1 MNSFDH
7 THFNEWLLA
16 GRRVPLPRHLTL
28 EITSFCN
35 LRCRMCPKTNHAVN
49 TAESQVMSRE
59 VFDRVVPFLRHIES
73 LDLSGIWGEAFLHPD
88 LYVDMLKKIKE
99 QGSDVY
105 TISNGTLLSDDLARK
120 LVENDLNKLTIS
132 LDAAT
137 PETYALIRP
146 PGRFEDVLSGLKS
159 ITSWKR
165 QLRRAQP
172 LVQLAFVGMKSNI
185 EEFPRVVELAH
196 ELGVEEV
203 CLQAMGEYPG
213 LENESVAAHHKALGR
228 RFCEEGLRRGKELGV
243 RVLLQPTDQFEE
255 DRKERND
262 MEDRRGYRKHCNDL
276 WDRALISATGEVL
289 PCCAS
294 PVSMGNLRDASFEEI
309 WRGPAYTKLRRQ
321 FVGGEI
327 PEMCRQ
333 CTGKGWV
340 EESLRQDIRFYGGLI
355 APRLKRRLKQRL
367 KQYGVLRWAKRRWDR
382 ALAD

>member
-7 THFNEWLLA
+7 TRFNQWLLA

-105 TISNGTLLSDDLARK
+105 TISNGTLITDDLARK

-146 PGRFEDVLSGLKS
+146 PRPLRGCPERPEVHCVLE
-159 ITSWKR
+159 
-165 QLRRAQP
+165 A
-172 LVQLAFVGMKSNI
+172 A
-185 EEFPRVVELAH
+185 
-196 ELGVEEV
+196 
-203 CLQAMGEYPG
+203 
-213 LENESVAAHHKALGR
+213 VAARAAAGAAR
-228 RFCEEGLRRGKELGV
+228 VRGNEI
-243 RVLLQPTDQFEE
+243 QH
-255 DRKERND
+255 
-262 MEDRRGYRKHCNDL
+262 RG
-276 WDRALISATGEVL
+276 ISARRRTG
-289 PCCAS
+289 A
-294 PVSMGNLRDASFEEI
+294 
-309 WRGPAYTKLRRQ
+309 
-321 FVGGEI
+321 
-327 PEMCRQ
+327 
-333 CTGKGWV
+333 
-340 EESLRQDIRFYGGLI
+340 
-355 APRLKRRLKQRL
+355 
-367 KQYGVLRWAKRRWDR
+367 
-382 ALAD
+382 